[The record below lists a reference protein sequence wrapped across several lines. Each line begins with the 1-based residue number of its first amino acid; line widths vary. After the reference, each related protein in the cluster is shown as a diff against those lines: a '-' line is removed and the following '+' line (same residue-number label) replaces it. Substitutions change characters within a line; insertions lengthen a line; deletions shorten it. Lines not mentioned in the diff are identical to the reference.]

1 MVVLLGAM
9 ACLCAARD
17 QATEMRIRLKA
28 VDFDPLAT
36 KQIEVSPDWDRWIVQ
51 FSRPLT
57 REGIARV
64 RREYGLALHHFV
76 PEVAYVERAD
86 AQLVAR
92 LARDPLVRWV
102 GPYLPEYKLDPAVAK
117 RRRADAASDLVV
129 VAEGYADISDQ
140 ELLAGIHAEGFSS
153 ARALRVP
160 SGSTPRVRVHI
171 SPSADVSALTRVRE
185 IFFIEPAPRIVIDSR
200 D

>member
-1 MVVLLGAM
+1 
-9 ACLCAARD
+9 
-17 QATEMRIRLKA
+17 MRIRLKA

-64 RREYGLALHHFV
+64 RREYGLALQRFI
-76 PEVAYVERAD
+76 PDVAYVERAD
-86 AQLVAR
+86 ARLVAR
-92 LARDPLVRWV
+92 LRRDTLVRWV
-102 GPYLPEYKLDPAVAK
+102 GPYLPEYKLDPAVTK
-117 RRRADAASDLVV
+117 RQRDNPASDLVV
-129 VAEGYADISDQ
+129 VAEGYADVSDQ
-140 ELLAGIHAEGFSS
+140 ELLAAIHAEGFSS
-153 ARALRVP
+153 AKALRVP
-160 SGSTPRVRVHI
+160 SGGTPRVRVHV
-171 SPSADVSALTRVRE
+171 PPAADVSALTRVRE